1 MMPSVLGN
9 GRSPSGF
16 NGGNIS
22 FPENAEEW
30 QFQTVGLV
38 QGNMT
43 QPLLPHNLEDTS
55 IMIMGQQSQ
64 DIYGTQPSSAPP
76 TTTEFDAV
84 ATSEF
89 QGFQQP
95 SSAPPMTTEFVETFE
110 IINPMSISVS
120 MSDMMRLNVE
130 GAQQEPGNENKNS
143 LANLNVDNRQPGSIV
158 VAPSNDAVAGMLVQ
172 QGLGFDFN
180 SQHHLQDETMMIKSE
195 DNLDFLNYTT
205 NMSSIS
211 HQHLPMQLELQQD
224 GMAYNEW

>member
-1 MMPSVLGN
+1 L
-9 GRSPSGF
+9 
-16 NGGNIS
+16 S

-95 SSAPPMTTEFVETFE
+95 SSAPPMTTEFVDTFD
-110 IINPMSISVS
+110 IINPMSMNVA
-120 MSDMMRLNVE
+120 MTDMMRLSVSDVE
-130 GAQQEPGNENKNS
+130 GADPNILLKQEPATENKNS
-143 LANLNVDNRQPGSIV
+143 LTNLNVDNRQQSGSIV
-158 VAPSNDAVAGMLVQ
+158 STSSNDAVAGMLAQ

-180 SQHHLQDETMMIKSE
+180 SQHHLQDENMMIKSE
-195 DNLDFLNYTT
+195 ENDNLDFLNYTT
-205 NMSSIS
+205 NMASIS
-211 HQHLPMQLELQQD
+211 HQSAQHLPMQLELQQD
-224 GMAYNEW
+224 GMTFGGW